1 MIRKFTNIVCVYYN
15 DKNYIPAKYNCPDL
29 EIDDVILNLTTN
41 KEQNYEKIS
50 EIIVDYAF
58 ALFCSKSNMENFVSN
73 PYQFKRSN
81 WKLLDFVDSTKEL
94 TPPKEIITSAGP
106 SQINNENKNNK
117 QK

>member
-29 EIDDVILNLTTN
+29 EIDDVIFNLTTN

-58 ALFCSKSNMENFVSN
+58 ALFCNKSDLKDFVQDHKK
-73 PYQFKRSN
+73 YKRQN
-81 WKLLDFVDSTKEL
+81 WKLLDFREITKTTEIK
-94 TPPKEIITSAGP
+94 PKD
-106 SQINNENKNNK
+106 

>member
-50 EIIVDYAF
+50 EIMP
-58 ALFCSKSNMENFVSN
+58 LLCSVTN
-73 PYQFKRSN
+73 
-81 WKLLDFVDSTKEL
+81 L
-94 TPPKEIITSAGP
+94 I
-106 SQINNENKNNK
+106 
-117 QK
+117 

>member
-29 EIDDVILNLTTN
+29 EIDDVILDLTTN
-41 KEQNYEKIS
+41 NEQNYEKIS

-58 ALFCSKSNMENFVSN
+58 ALFCNKSDLKDFSQDRKK
-73 PYQFKRSN
+73 YKRQN
-81 WKLLDFVDSTKEL
+81 WKLLDFREITKTTEIK
-94 TPPKEIITSAGP
+94 PKD
-106 SQINNENKNNK
+106 

>member
-58 ALFCSKSNMENFVSN
+58 ALFCNKSDLKDFSQDHEK
-73 PYQFKRSN
+73 YKRQN
-81 WKLLDFVDSTKEL
+81 WKLLDFRETIKTTEIK
-94 TPPKEIITSAGP
+94 PKD
-106 SQINNENKNNK
+106 

>member
-29 EIDDVILNLTTN
+29 EIDDVVLDLTTN

-50 EIIVDYAF
+50 EVIVDYAF
-58 ALFCSKSNMENFVSN
+58 ALFCNKSDLKDFSQDRKK
-73 PYQFKRSN
+73 YKRQN
-81 WKLLDFVDSTKEL
+81 WKLLDFR
-94 TPPKEIITSAGP
+94 EIINTTEIKP
-106 SQINNENKNNK
+106 KD

>member
-15 DKNYIPAKYNCPDL
+15 DKDYIPAKYNCPDL

-58 ALFCSKSNMENFVSN
+58 ALFCNKSDLKDFTQDRKK
-73 PYQFKRSN
+73 YKRQN
-81 WKLLDFVDSTKEL
+81 WKLLDFR
-94 TPPKEIITSAGP
+94 EIIKTTE
-106 SQINNENKNNK
+106 ITNK
-117 QK
+117 QKDSK

>member
-1 MIRKFTNIVCVYYN
+1 MYITTTKIIFQLSIIVQT
-15 DKNYIPAKYNCPDL
+15 L

-58 ALFCSKSNMENFVSN
+58 ALFCNKSDLKDFSQDRKK
-73 PYQFKRSN
+73 YKRQN
-81 WKLLDFVDSTKEL
+81 WKLLDFR
-94 TPPKEIITSAGP
+94 EIIKTTEIKP
-106 SQINNENKNNK
+106 KD

>member
-58 ALFCSKSNMENFVSN
+58 ALFRNKSELKDLAQDHKK
-73 PYQFKRSN
+73 YKRQN
-81 WKLLDFVDSTKEL
+81 WTLLDFR
-94 TPPKEIITSAGP
+94 EIIKTTE
-106 SQINNENKNNK
+106 ITNK
-117 QK
+117 QKDSK

>member
-1 MIRKFTNIVCVYYN
+1 MIRNFTNIVCVYYN
-15 DKNYIPAKYNCPDL
+15 DNNYILSKYNCPDL

-58 ALFCSKSNMENFVSN
+58 ALFCNKSD
-73 PYQFKRSN
+73 FKDFAQDHKKYKRQT
-81 WKLLDFVDSTKEL
+81 WKLLDFR
-94 TPPKEIITSAGP
+94 EIIKTT
-106 SQINNENKNNK
+106 QITPKD

>member
-50 EIIVDYAF
+50 EAIVDYAF
-58 ALFCSKSNMENFVSN
+58 ALFCNKSDLKDFSED
-73 PYQFKRSN
+73 PKKYKRQN
-81 WKLLDFVDSTKEL
+81 WKLLDFREMTKTTEIK
-94 TPPKEIITSAGP
+94 PKD
-106 SQINNENKNNK
+106 

>member
-29 EIDDVILNLTTN
+29 EIDDVVLNLTTN

-50 EIIVDYAF
+50 EAIVDYAF
-58 ALFCSKSNMENFVSN
+58 ALFCNKSDLKDFSQDCKK
-73 PYQFKRSN
+73 YKRQN
-81 WKLLDFVDSTKEL
+81 WKLLDFRETNKTTEIQ
-94 TPPKEIITSAGP
+94 PKD
-106 SQINNENKNNK
+106 

>member
-50 EIIVDYAF
+50 EVIVDYAF
-58 ALFCSKSNMENFVSN
+58 ALFCNKSDLSDFAVDHKK
-73 PYQFKRSN
+73 YKRQN
-81 WKLLDFVDSTKEL
+81 WKLLEFKEQIKHKTDEST
-94 TPPKEIITSAGP
+94 S
-106 SQINNENKNNK
+106 NK
-117 QK
+117 QVKV

>member
-29 EIDDVILNLTTN
+29 EIDDVVLNLTTN

-50 EIIVDYAF
+50 EVIVDYAF
-58 ALFCSKSNMENFVSN
+58 ALFCNKSDLKDFSQDRKK
-73 PYQFKRSN
+73 YTRQN
-81 WKLLDFVDSTKEL
+81 WKLLDFREIVKTTEIK
-94 TPPKEIITSAGP
+94 PKD
-106 SQINNENKNNK
+106 